1 MRIASLDTGIAH
13 LEGQIRSAVQEL
25 RPFLRGLHGSQRATS
40 WIPYHRAVAVEP
52 QRQTAL
58 R

>member
-1 MRIASLDTGIAH
+1 MGIAH

-25 RPFLRGLHGSQRATS
+25 RRFLSGLLGSQRATS
-40 WIPYHRAVAVEP
+40 WSPYHRAVVVES